1 METLINLL
9 PIFQVILSVL
19 LVILILLQ
27 QSEESLG
34 GAFGGSDS
42 IDTVKKTRRG
52 SDKIL
57 FQSAITVAILF
68 TLVSIIIVL
77 VK

>member
-1 METLINLL
+1 MNILIKFL
-9 PIFQVILSVL
+9 PTIQIILSIL
-19 LVILILLQ
+19 LTIIILLQ

-52 SDKIL
+52 SEK
-57 FQSAITVAILF
+57 FMFNAAITVAILF
-68 TLVSIIIVL
+68 VITSIASFIL
-77 VK
+77 K